1 MSTTLYD
8 KVWARHVVREEPTGS
23 TLLYIDRQLIHEVT
37 SPQAFDGLR
46 LAGRKVRRPELNVA
60 TMDHNVPT
68 TDPAN
73 IMDRIAKAQMD
84 ALQKNCAEFGLKLY
98 GIGDPS
104 TGIVHIMAPELG
116 LTLPTTTL
124 VYIS

>member
-46 LAGRKVRRPELNVA
+46 LAGARCGVR
-60 TMDHNVPT
+60 
-68 TDPAN
+68 
-73 IMDRIAKAQMD
+73 
-84 ALQKNCAEFGLKLY
+84 
-98 GIGDPS
+98 S
-104 TGIVHIMAPELG
+104 
-116 LTLPTTTL
+116 
-124 VYIS
+124 